1 MSGAD
6 ANVPIRRRS
15 ISTDL
20 NLTSMDCG
28 YRSALG
34 GKLRVM
40 TSPSENRRQSAPG
53 ATEPPM
59 APLPADL
66 VAPAP
71 DPAPP
76 SSDLLP
82 PTPIEQPPVAHR
94 PSVPRTVTSAV
105 WFGVWAGVAALI
117 LLIIFV
123 AQNTAG
129 VEINFLWMHG
139 RIPLALGLL
148 IAGVC
153 GALVAMAVAAVRI
166 IQLRRLVHRGR

>member
-1 MSGAD
+1 
-6 ANVPIRRRS
+6 
-15 ISTDL
+15 
-20 NLTSMDCG
+20 
-28 YRSALG
+28 
-34 GKLRVM
+34 M
-40 TSPSENRRQSAPG
+40 TSPSENRPRSDLG
-53 ATEPPM
+53 AADLGAAEPPVG
-59 APLPADL
+59 ALPADL

-71 DPAPP
+71 DSDPRSP
-76 SSDLLP
+76 DLLP
-82 PTPIEQPPVAHR
+82 PAPADEPHATRRQP
-94 PSVPRTVTSAV
+94 VPRTITSVV
-105 WFGVWAGVAALI
+105 WFGVWAGVVGLI

-166 IQLRRLVHRGR
+166 IQLRKLVHRGR